1 MRFTDLFLRRPV
13 LATVVNLIIL
23 VLGLRALFGL
33 PVNQYPRTQNAVV
46 TIATSYYG
54 ADAQTVAGFITQ
66 PLEAAIAQAQGIDY
80 LSSNS
85 LMGMSVITATLR
97 LNYDASRALTEINT
111 QVNSVRNQLPPEA
124 QQPVLSVQVGQ
135 TVDAM
140 YMGFYS
146 TTLPTS
152 NVTDFLLR
160 EVKPTLDSVEGV
172 QTAELLGARNF
183 ALRAWLDQDRMAANG
198 VTAAD
203 VNAALAANNY
213 LTSAGATKGQAV
225 TVDLTA
231 GTDLHS
237 VEEFKHLVVKQSGL
251 GLVRLEDVADV
262 TLGSDNYDFNVAFDG
277 QKSVFIGIKVAP
289 NANVLEVAERVRK
302 AFPALQSKLPTGLT
316 GKIVYDS
323 TEYITSAIH
332 EVAKTLLEALV
343 IVTAVIFLFLGRA
356 RAVVIPLV
364 TLPLSLVGT
373 FLIML
378 MLGYSINL
386 LTLLALVLAIG
397 LVVDDAIIVVE
408 NVERH
413 QRAGKNA
420 REAAFLAAR
429 ELAGPILAMTVVL
442 VAVYVPIGFQGGL
455 TGALFTEFAFTLAGA
470 VTVSGVVALTLSP
483 VMCAYFLKQ
492 NSSPTGFMA
501 RLEHGMERLH
511 EGYRRVLSS
520 VLETHGVM
528 IVMGFLFL
536 GVTVFLFMTSA
547 RELAP
552 QEDQGIVLYSMI
564 GPANVTADEMQR
576 NAQAIQKIA
585 RTEPEYA
592 QMFQITGAP
601 VLNQGLGG
609 VVFKP
614 WDERKR
620 SAEVL
625 QKELQMRW
633 GQVPGVRV
641 AAFQFPPLPGTQGL
655 PVQFVITTTES
666 FGRLDEV
673 AQKVVDRARQ
683 SGMFFFVDA
692 DLKLDKPQSRFVVDR
707 DLTATLGLTQQQVG
721 DTLSGA
727 LSGNYVN
734 YFSMDG
740 RSYRVIPQVRQTD
753 RLNPAQIPA
762 YYFRTPDGRLFS
774 AATLGHLRQLV
785 VPETVSHFQQL
796 NATTIGGVTTP
807 LVSQGEVLAFLNKTL
822 QEVAPS
828 GFNVDYSGA
837 SRQFMSESGSFAVT
851 LMFAVLMVFLVL
863 AALFESFRDPL
874 IILISIPMA
883 LFGALLLINLGGS
896 SLNIYTQVGL
906 VTLMGLISKH
916 GILIVQFANELQR
929 AGRAKREAIVE
940 AAGIRMRPILM
951 TTAAMV
957 LGVLPLVLAGGAGA
971 AGRRAMGLVIFSGLS
986 IGTLFT
992 LFVVPAMYLW
1002 LARVRQEEEKAP
1014 A

>member
-492 NSSPTGFMA
+492 NSSTTGFMA
-501 RLEHGMERLH
+501 RLEQGMERLH

-585 RTEPEYA
+585 KAEPEYA

-753 RLNPAQIPA
+753 RLNPAQVPA

>member
-1 MRFTDLFLRRPV
+1 
-13 LATVVNLIIL
+13 
-23 VLGLRALFGL
+23 
-33 PVNQYPRTQNAVV
+33 
-46 TIATSYYG
+46 
-54 ADAQTVAGFITQ
+54 
-66 PLEAAIAQAQGIDY
+66 
-80 LSSNS
+80 
-85 LMGMSVITATLR
+85 
-97 LNYDASRALTEINT
+97 
-111 QVNSVRNQLPPEA
+111 
-124 QQPVLSVQVGQ
+124 
-135 TVDAM
+135 
-140 YMGFYS
+140 
-146 TTLPTS
+146 
-152 NVTDFLLR
+152 
-160 EVKPTLDSVEGV
+160 
-172 QTAELLGARNF
+172 
-183 ALRAWLDQDRMAANG
+183 
-198 VTAAD
+198 
-203 VNAALAANNY
+203 
-213 LTSAGATKGQAV
+213 
-225 TVDLTA
+225 
-231 GTDLHS
+231 
-237 VEEFKHLVVKQSGL
+237 
-251 GLVRLEDVADV
+251 
-262 TLGSDNYDFNVAFDG
+262 
-277 QKSVFIGIKVAP
+277 
-289 NANVLEVAERVRK
+289 
-302 AFPALQSKLPTGLT
+302 ALQSKLPTGLT

-492 NSSPTGFMA
+492 NSSSTGFMA
-501 RLEHGMERLH
+501 RLEQGMERLH

-585 RTEPEYA
+585 KAEPEYA

-721 DTLSGA
+721 DTLSSA

-753 RLNPAQIPA
+753 RLNSAQVPA

-929 AGRAKREAIVE
+929 DGRTKREAIVE

>member
-1 MRFTDLFLRRPV
+1 
-13 LATVVNLIIL
+13 
-23 VLGLRALFGL
+23 
-33 PVNQYPRTQNAVV
+33 
-46 TIATSYYG
+46 
-54 ADAQTVAGFITQ
+54 
-66 PLEAAIAQAQGIDY
+66 
-80 LSSNS
+80 
-85 LMGMSVITATLR
+85 
-97 LNYDASRALTEINT
+97 
-111 QVNSVRNQLPPEA
+111 
-124 QQPVLSVQVGQ
+124 
-135 TVDAM
+135 
-140 YMGFYS
+140 
-146 TTLPTS
+146 
-152 NVTDFLLR
+152 
-160 EVKPTLDSVEGV
+160 
-172 QTAELLGARNF
+172 
-183 ALRAWLDQDRMAANG
+183 
-198 VTAAD
+198 
-203 VNAALAANNY
+203 
-213 LTSAGATKGQAV
+213 
-225 TVDLTA
+225 
-231 GTDLHS
+231 
-237 VEEFKHLVVKQSGL
+237 
-251 GLVRLEDVADV
+251 
-262 TLGSDNYDFNVAFDG
+262 
-277 QKSVFIGIKVAP
+277 
-289 NANVLEVAERVRK
+289 
-302 AFPALQSKLPTGLT
+302 LT

-492 NSSPTGFMA
+492 NSSSTGFMA
-501 RLEHGMERLH
+501 RLEQGMERLH

-585 RTEPEYA
+585 KAEPEYA

-721 DTLSGA
+721 DTLSSA

-753 RLNPAQIPA
+753 RLNSAQVPA

-929 AGRAKREAIVE
+929 DGRTKREAIVE

>member
-1 MRFTDLFLRRPV
+1 
-13 LATVVNLIIL
+13 
-23 VLGLRALFGL
+23 
-33 PVNQYPRTQNAVV
+33 
-46 TIATSYYG
+46 
-54 ADAQTVAGFITQ
+54 
-66 PLEAAIAQAQGIDY
+66 
-80 LSSNS
+80 
-85 LMGMSVITATLR
+85 
-97 LNYDASRALTEINT
+97 
-111 QVNSVRNQLPPEA
+111 
-124 QQPVLSVQVGQ
+124 
-135 TVDAM
+135 
-140 YMGFYS
+140 
-146 TTLPTS
+146 
-152 NVTDFLLR
+152 
-160 EVKPTLDSVEGV
+160 VEGV

-183 ALRAWLDQDRMAANG
+183 ALRAWLNQTRMAANG

-231 GTDLHS
+231 GTDLHT

-585 RTEPEYA
+585 KAEPEYA

-721 DTLSGA
+721 DTLSSA

-753 RLNPAQIPA
+753 RLNSAQVPA

>member
-1 MRFTDLFLRRPV
+1 
-13 LATVVNLIIL
+13 
-23 VLGLRALFGL
+23 
-33 PVNQYPRTQNAVV
+33 
-46 TIATSYYG
+46 
-54 ADAQTVAGFITQ
+54 
-66 PLEAAIAQAQGIDY
+66 
-80 LSSNS
+80 
-85 LMGMSVITATLR
+85 
-97 LNYDASRALTEINT
+97 
-111 QVNSVRNQLPPEA
+111 
-124 QQPVLSVQVGQ
+124 
-135 TVDAM
+135 
-140 YMGFYS
+140 
-146 TTLPTS
+146 
-152 NVTDFLLR
+152 
-160 EVKPTLDSVEGV
+160 
-172 QTAELLGARNF
+172 
-183 ALRAWLDQDRMAANG
+183 
-198 VTAAD
+198 
-203 VNAALAANNY
+203 
-213 LTSAGATKGQAV
+213 
-225 TVDLTA
+225 
-231 GTDLHS
+231 
-237 VEEFKHLVVKQSGL
+237 
-251 GLVRLEDVADV
+251 
-262 TLGSDNYDFNVAFDG
+262 
-277 QKSVFIGIKVAP
+277 
-289 NANVLEVAERVRK
+289 
-302 AFPALQSKLPTGLT
+302 
-316 GKIVYDS
+316 
-323 TEYITSAIH
+323 
-332 EVAKTLLEALV
+332 
-343 IVTAVIFLFLGRA
+343 
-356 RAVVIPLV
+356 
-364 TLPLSLVGT
+364 
-373 FLIML
+373 
-378 MLGYSINL
+378 
-386 LTLLALVLAIG
+386 
-397 LVVDDAIIVVE
+397 
-408 NVERH
+408 
-413 QRAGKNA
+413 
-420 REAAFLAAR
+420 
-429 ELAGPILAMTVVL
+429 
-442 VAVYVPIGFQGGL
+442 
-455 TGALFTEFAFTLAGA
+455 
-470 VTVSGVVALTLSP
+470 
-483 VMCAYFLKQ
+483 
-492 NSSPTGFMA
+492 
-501 RLEHGMERLH
+501 
-511 EGYRRVLSS
+511 
-520 VLETHGVM
+520 
-528 IVMGFLFL
+528 
-536 GVTVFLFMTSA
+536 
-547 RELAP
+547 
-552 QEDQGIVLYSMI
+552 MI

-585 RTEPEYA
+585 KAEPEYA
-592 QMFQITGAP
+592 QMFQITGAQ

-721 DTLSGA
+721 DTLSSA

-753 RLNPAQIPA
+753 RLNPAQVPA

-929 AGRAKREAIVE
+929 DGRTKREAIVE

>member
-1 MRFTDLFLRRPV
+1 M
-13 LATVVNLIIL
+13 
-23 VLGLRALFGL
+23 
-33 PVNQYPRTQNAVV
+33 
-46 TIATSYYG
+46 
-54 ADAQTVAGFITQ
+54 
-66 PLEAAIAQAQGIDY
+66 
-80 LSSNS
+80 
-85 LMGMSVITATLR
+85 
-97 LNYDASRALTEINT
+97 
-111 QVNSVRNQLPPEA
+111 
-124 QQPVLSVQVGQ
+124 
-135 TVDAM
+135 
-140 YMGFYS
+140 
-146 TTLPTS
+146 
-152 NVTDFLLR
+152 
-160 EVKPTLDSVEGV
+160 
-172 QTAELLGARNF
+172 
-183 ALRAWLDQDRMAANG
+183 
-198 VTAAD
+198 
-203 VNAALAANNY
+203 
-213 LTSAGATKGQAV
+213 
-225 TVDLTA
+225 
-231 GTDLHS
+231 
-237 VEEFKHLVVKQSGL
+237 
-251 GLVRLEDVADV
+251 
-262 TLGSDNYDFNVAFDG
+262 
-277 QKSVFIGIKVAP
+277 
-289 NANVLEVAERVRK
+289 
-302 AFPALQSKLPTGLT
+302 
-316 GKIVYDS
+316 
-323 TEYITSAIH
+323 
-332 EVAKTLLEALV
+332 AKTLLEALV

-492 NSSPTGFMA
+492 NSSTTGFMA
-501 RLEHGMERLH
+501 RLEQGMERLH

-929 AGRAKREAIVE
+929 DGRTKREAIVE